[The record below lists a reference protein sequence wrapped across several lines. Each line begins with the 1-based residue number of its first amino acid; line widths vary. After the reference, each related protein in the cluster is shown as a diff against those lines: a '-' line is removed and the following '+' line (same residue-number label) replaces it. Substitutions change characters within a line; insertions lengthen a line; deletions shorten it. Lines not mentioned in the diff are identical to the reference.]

1 MNQMIRAIQ
10 RAYVAGSK
18 SAGLRAVFDALVKEQ
33 RGASPAIPPVKAT
46 KKEKSAT

>member
-18 SAGLRAVFDALVKEQ
+18 SLGLRAVFDALVKEQ
-33 RGASPAIPPVKAT
+33 RGESEP
-46 KKEKSAT
+46 EKSAKKKDKAKA